1 MVQDSDMTYS
11 QRGVSLLCRGR
22 SVIYVD
28 SGVVWHGVVWSG
40 VVWCGVVWHGVVW
53 SGVVCDDTTY
63 GERARVVTC
72 VEWGEGDVYC
82 GQRVVAQYVK
92 AYGTP

>member
-1 MVQDSDMTYS
+1 MGRNVQYVCVVCSVVRCSVVQDSDMTYS

-40 VVWCGVVWHGVVW
+40 VV
-53 SGVVCDDTTY
+53 CDDTTY
-63 GERARVVTC
+63 GERACVVTC

-82 GQRVVAQYVK
+82 GQRVVAQY
-92 AYGTP
+92 GTP